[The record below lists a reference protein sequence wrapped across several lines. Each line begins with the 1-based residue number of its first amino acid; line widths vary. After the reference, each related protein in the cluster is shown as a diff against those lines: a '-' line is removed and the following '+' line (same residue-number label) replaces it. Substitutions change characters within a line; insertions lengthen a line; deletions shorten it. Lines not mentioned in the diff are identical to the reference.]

1 MIYESI
7 SAYFAANNTFTGL
20 LVFLLGWFVASL
32 LTRATLFTMGAILVY
47 LESRRYNYAVTTGHL
62 SKYMGSEL
70 DLFLM
75 FLTWPVALPI
85 AFISYTIQ
93 IANNLWK
100 CVFTVSGSNIKL
112 VPKWFSL
119 EGLVKLMNPK
129 DTK

>member
-1 MIYESI
+1 MIYESL
-7 SAYFAANNTFTGL
+7 SAYVAANNTFTGFMF
-20 LVFLLGWFVASL
+20 FLLMWFVASL
-32 LTRATLFTMGAILVY
+32 LTRALLFTMGAFLVY
-47 LESRRYNYAVTTGHL
+47 LESRRYNYAVTTSHL

-85 AFISYTIQ
+85 AFISYTVQ

-112 VPKWFSL
+112 IPKWFSL
-119 EGLVKLMNPK
+119 EGLAKLMNPK
-129 DTK
+129 DSK